1 MNFIKRALLSVKA
14 RKGRTFITLII
25 FMIICNLVLA
35 GFAIR
40 SATEKASE
48 LARQKLGSE
57 VTLEPDMD
65 KIIQKLQKDSTGRI
79 HIDPLTEQ
87 MAGKLAK
94 LDHVKSYNYIS
105 NTFVVAD
112 GFKPFKTSNN
122 SQNQDNGTQV
132 ASASPPGFTQP
143 DIAMD
148 GVLDGGQLASF
159 KDGTNKIVEGRQIT
173 KDDAD
178 KQVVVIEK
186 HLAEENNLKVGSKV
200 KVKSVDDKTSGEF
213 EVVGIYETSGSSQQ
227 PMGMDMP
234 MMNPYNK
241 MYAPYKA
248 SLKVTPKFEDQEPGI
263 SQVVYYLDDPKNTEA
278 FKAAAKKQNI
288 DFDTFKLDAK
298 DEAYKKMMGP
308 IENVASFS
316 KTVVYIVAIA
326 GAVILGL
333 IVLLSIKERRY
344 EMGVLLSIGE
354 RKGKL
359 IGQFLAEILLI
370 GSFAFALSLFTGN
383 VLSQMVGDS
392 LLQKEIAVSQ
402 QQEKEQP
409 MQGTVHVIGPGGP
422 QENINVD
429 AIDHIDVSATAND
442 IRNLGLVG
450 LIIAIFATII
460 PSLSILRLHPKTI
473 LTKTE

>member
-40 SATEKASE
+40 SATEKAND

-57 VTLEPDMD
+57 VTLQLDMD
-65 KIIQKLQKDSTGRI
+65 KVMQKMQKDPKGEVPAT
-79 HIDPLTEQ
+79 LTEQ
-87 MAGKLAK
+87 MAEKLAK

-112 GFKPFKTSNN
+112 GFKPFNISNS
-122 SQNQDNGTQV
+122 SQKQDSDNRVVSGG
-132 ASASPPGFTQP
+132 PPGLAEP

-148 GVLDGGQLASF
+148 GVLHGELLASF

-186 HLAEENNLKVGSKV
+186 HLAEKNNLKVGSKM

-213 EVVGIYETSGSSQQ
+213 EVVGIYETSGSGQK

-234 MMNPYNK
+234 MLDPYNK
-241 MYAPYKA
+241 MYIPYKA
-248 SLKVTPKFEDQEPGI
+248 SLKLTPKFGDQEPGI
-263 SQVVYYLDDPKNTEA
+263 SQVVYYLDDPKNTEV
-278 FKAAAKKQNI
+278 FKMAAKQQNI

-298 DEAYKKMMGP
+298 DAAYKKMMGP

-359 IGQFLAEILLI
+359 IGQFLVEILLI
-370 GSFAFALSLFTGN
+370 GLLAFVLSMFTGN
-383 VLSQMVGDS
+383 VLSQKVGDS
-392 LLQKEIAVSQ
+392 LLQKEIAVSK

-409 MQGTVHVIGPGGP
+409 KQEMIQVIGPGGP

-429 AIDHIDVSATAND
+429 AIDHIDVRATADD

-450 LIIAIFATII
+450 LIIAILATVI

-473 LTKTE
+473 LTKNE